1 MLEALGR
8 HGLRSADV
16 AKYGVDRHEPV
27 YDPAGKPRA
36 DFFTS

>member
-1 MLEALGR
+1 MLAVLGQ

-16 AKYGVDRHEPV
+16 AKHRIDKSEPV

-36 DFFTS
+36 DFFTR